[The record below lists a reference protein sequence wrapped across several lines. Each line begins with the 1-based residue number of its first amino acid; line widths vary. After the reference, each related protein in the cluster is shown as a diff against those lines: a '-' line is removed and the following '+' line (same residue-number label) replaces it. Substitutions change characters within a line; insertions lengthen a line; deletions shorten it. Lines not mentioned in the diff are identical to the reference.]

1 MTHPVCHARRYK
13 DAIVGGGGDL
23 HACRGKGWS
32 FSWSAWDRVLI
43 AAIVIVGGVVAP
55 LGVVSWRAALGNRP
69 ARFAPILPELAPKP
83 IVVAD
88 PLAFLELQHYAPA
101 ELRPRVVYLA
111 DLPTA
116 LAVTGTDSADLS
128 LVGLSKRGVPLEVV
142 SPDQI
147 KFNQAWLLG
156 SPDSTA
162 AQSLRSRGFQ
172 LRSTANVGVL
182 DATRTFS
189 QIH

>member
-83 IVVAD
+83 IVG
-88 PLAFLELQHYAPA
+88 
-101 ELRPRVVYLA
+101 R
-111 DLPTA
+111 
-116 LAVTGTDSADLS
+116 
-128 LVGLSKRGVPLEVV
+128 
-142 SPDQI
+142 
-147 KFNQAWLLG
+147 
-156 SPDSTA
+156 
-162 AQSLRSRGFQ
+162 
-172 LRSTANVGVL
+172 
-182 DATRTFS
+182 
-189 QIH
+189 

>member
-1 MTHPVCHARRYK
+1 M
-13 DAIVGGGGDL
+13 
-23 HACRGKGWS
+23 
-32 FSWSAWDRVLI
+32 
-43 AAIVIVGGVVAP
+43 AP

-101 ELRPRVVYLA
+101 ELRPRIVYLA
-111 DLPTA
+111 DLPTV

-128 LVGLSKRGVPLEVV
+128 LLGISRRAPLQVV
-142 SPDQI
+142 LPDEI

-156 SPDSTA
+156 SSNSVA
-162 AQSLRSRGFQ
+162 AQSLRSLGFQ
-172 LRSTANVGVL
+172 LRSTADVGVL

>member
-1 MTHPVCHARRYK
+1 M
-13 DAIVGGGGDL
+13 
-23 HACRGKGWS
+23 RGAPKTPS
-32 FSWSAWDRVLI
+32 CVLI
-43 AAIVIVGGVVAP
+43 AVIVIGGGIVAP

-69 ARFAPILPELAPKP
+69 ARFAPMLTELAPRP

-88 PLAFLELQHYAPA
+88 ALAFLELQHYAPA
-101 ELRPRVVYLA
+101 ELRPRIVYVA

-116 LAVTGTDSADLS
+116 LAVTATDSADLS
-128 LVGLSKRGVPLEVV
+128 LLGLSKRVTPLQVALPAE
-142 SPDQI
+142 I

-156 SPDSTA
+156 SPNSVA

-182 DATRTFS
+182 DANRTFS